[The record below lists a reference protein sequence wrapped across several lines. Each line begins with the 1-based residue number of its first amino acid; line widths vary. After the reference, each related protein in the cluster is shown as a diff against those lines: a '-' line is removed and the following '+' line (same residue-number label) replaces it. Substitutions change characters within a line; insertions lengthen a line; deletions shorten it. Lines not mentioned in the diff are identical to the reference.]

1 MLSFQNLLRKIKGK
15 NKNIGNI
22 MQDTTDQLAR
32 EDIMNKLKPIHLTIR
47 MKWANVLENTQL
59 EIN

>member
-32 EDIMNKLKPIHLTIR
+32 EDIVNKLEPIHLTIR